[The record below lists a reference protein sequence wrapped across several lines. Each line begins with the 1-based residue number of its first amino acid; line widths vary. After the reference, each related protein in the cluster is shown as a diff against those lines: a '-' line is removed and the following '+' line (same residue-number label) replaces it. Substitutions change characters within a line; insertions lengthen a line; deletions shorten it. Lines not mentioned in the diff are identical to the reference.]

1 MEVVIINFQIEI
13 KNLISLK
20 NTISTDLFMKVLK
33 EQYERG
39 WWWTICNNC
48 KTDDRLKNLQLLTQK
63 ENNQKSNDKSII
75 SINLQ
80 TSKEKL
86 FVSVKTSA
94 IELNIDASSISSIC
108 RKVKHHKTATSK
120 NDGNKYSF
128 KFV

>member
-20 NTISTDLFMKVLK
+20 NTISTDLFMKGAIREGMVVD
-33 EQYERG
+33 Y
-39 WWWTICNNC
+39 INNC